1 MLGSRHAEP
10 DGSVEPSG
18 VSHLVRRAWPWVH
31 GSSVRQGRLR
41 RFLRL
46 LAAKMSCTV
55 SRRHA
60 ACSDEYNPPCQHTRR
75 GCDRLHAIR
84 RAMRARAVFGG
95 GGEHEGDGP
104 AQ

>member
-1 MLGSRHAEP
+1 MGQWNPLAFRTWSAELGLGFMAAACA
-10 DGSVEPSG
+10 
-18 VSHLVRRAWPWVH
+18 RAASAA
-31 GSSVRQGRLR
+31 SSASWLSSWM
-41 RFLRL
+41 
-46 LAAKMSCTV
+46 AAKMSCTV